1 VQIPEP
7 GVPPCDE
14 WGTMK
19 KLKLEKEVVGVY
31 ISGHP
36 LDDFKTEVDT
46 FCNCKVSDFN
56 ELARFINS
64 ELCFG
69 GVVSDVQHRESKAGK
84 GWAIFIV
91 EDYKDSY
98 EFKIFG
104 EEYLKFRHFLVPN
117 SFIYARVF
125 IKDGWVN
132 KDTGKKTDPRVQ
144 YNSMQMLQ
152 DVMDSQARKL
162 TIQMPVEALAED
174 KINTLKDLFKM
185 HKGDKQLHF
194 EIYEFEEKIKLSMSS
209 RKQKVNIS
217 QELLDEL
224 TREQLSYKLN

>member
-1 VQIPEP
+1 
-7 GVPPCDE
+7 
-14 WGTMK
+14 
-19 KLKLEKEVVGVY
+19 
-31 ISGHP
+31 
-36 LDDFKTEVDT
+36 
-46 FCNCKVSDFN
+46 
-56 ELARFINS
+56 
-64 ELCFG
+64 
-69 GVVSDVQHRESKAGK
+69 
-84 GWAIFIV
+84 
-91 EDYKDSY
+91 
-98 EFKIFG
+98 
-104 EEYLKFRHFLVPN
+104 VPN

-132 KDTGKKTDPRVQ
+132 KDTGKKSDPRVQ

-194 EIYEFEEKIKLSMSS
+194 VIYELEDKIKLSMSS
-209 RKQKVNIS
+209 RKHKVNIS

-224 TREQLSYKLN
+224 TREQVSYRLN